1 MHTALPGCRD
11 IISYHREYTLEEW
24 LRWWEV
30 QVPYVTRDGLLP
42 EPYAELVRKLR
53 WVVCFVFR
61 AGAML
66 APAPLPFAAAW
77 PASRIWSACP
87 PRCRSLGG
95 LCR

>member
-1 MHTALPGCRD
+1 MHTALLSCRD
-11 IISYHREYTLEEW
+11 IITYHREYTLEEW

-30 QVPYVTRDGLLP
+30 QVPYVIRDGLLH

-53 WVVCFVFR
+53 WVVRFVFR

-66 APAPLPFAAAW
+66 APAPFVAAW
-77 PASRIWSACP
+77 PASLIWSACP
-87 PRCRSLGG
+87 LPCRFLGV